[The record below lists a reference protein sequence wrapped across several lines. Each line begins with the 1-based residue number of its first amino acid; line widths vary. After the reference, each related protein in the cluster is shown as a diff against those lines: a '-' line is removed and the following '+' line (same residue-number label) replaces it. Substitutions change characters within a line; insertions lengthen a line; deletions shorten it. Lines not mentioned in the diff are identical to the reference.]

1 MKLYELAESYQKV
14 LGMIENGEELGDTL
28 EAIEEA
34 FELKVEN
41 IAKVMKSVEGEAE
54 IIREEEKRL
63 AERRRA
69 LESQVIRLKTYVE
82 DNMKSSGI
90 DKVKGRFFS
99 LSLQKNPP
107 SVEII
112 NESLIPN
119 DYIKTV
125 TSVDK
130 KLILEAIKAGQA
142 VTGCEL
148 KQTESLRIR

>member
-1 MKLYELAESYQKV
+1 MKLYELSESYQKV
-14 LGMIENGEELGDTL
+14 LELIEAGEELEDTL
-28 EAIEEA
+28 ESIVDA
-34 FELKVEN
+34 FEDKVEN
-41 IAKVMKSVEGEAE
+41 IAKVMKSVEGEAD

-69 LESQVIRLKTYVE
+69 LEAQASRLKTYVE

-112 NESLIPN
+112 NESLIPT

>member
-1 MKLYELAESYQKV
+1 MKLYELSESYQKV
-14 LGMIENGEELGDTL
+14 LELIEAGEELGDTL
-28 EAIEEA
+28 ESIEEA

-69 LESQVIRLKTYVE
+69 LEAQVGRLKTYVE
-82 DNMKSSGI
+82 DNMKASGI

-112 NESLIPN
+112 NESLIPT

-130 KLILEAIKAGQA
+130 KLILEAIKSGQA
-142 VTGCEL
+142 VTGCEMR
-148 KQTESLRIR
+148 QTESLRIR

>member
-1 MKLYELAESYQKV
+1 MKLYELSESYQKV
-14 LGMIENGEELGDTL
+14 LELIEAGEELGDTL

-69 LESQVIRLKTYVE
+69 LEAQVGRLKSYVE

-107 SVEII
+107 SVEIL
-112 NESLIPN
+112 NESLIPT

>member
-1 MKLYELAESYQKV
+1 MKLYELSESYQKV
-14 LGMIENGEELGDTL
+14 LELIEAGEELGDTL

-34 FELKVEN
+34 FESKVEN

-69 LESQVIRLKTYVE
+69 LESQVSRLKGYVE
-82 DNMKSSGI
+82 DNMRLSGI